1 MRVRRIEIGMSQE
14 ALGDQLGVTFQQ
26 VQKYERGANRISAS
40 RLFFLA
46 NALGVPIG
54 FFYEGLDG
62 DGQLPATGTDDGLFG
77 FISSPDGVAIA
88 EAFSGID
95 NQPIRR
101 RLIDL
106 ARTIGGAATTDHP
119 GE

>member
-1 MRVRRIEIGMSQE
+1 MRVRRIEIGMTQE

-46 NALGVPIG
+46 TALGVPIG
-54 FFYEGLDG
+54 FFYEGLVG
-62 DGQLPATGTDDGLFG
+62 DGQLPATGPDDGLFG

-88 EAFSGID
+88 EAFSRID
-95 NQPIRR
+95 SQPIRR

-106 ARTIGGAATTDHP
+106 ARTIGGAATKDHP

>member
-1 MRVRRIEIGMSQE
+1 MGIRNATEIDQYVGSRMRVRRIEIGMSQE

-54 FFYEGLDG
+54 FFYG
-62 DGQLPATGTDDGLFG
+62 
-77 FISSPDGVAIA
+77 
-88 EAFSGID
+88 SGW
-95 NQPIRR
+95 
-101 RLIDL
+101 
-106 ARTIGGAATTDHP
+106 
-119 GE
+119 